1 MFEKFE
7 NFYTPPPLP
16 KVFFT
21 SVSNFNSTSLQNNS
35 FVYLN
40 RDLMCWIKQ
49 LIALLDINENSN
61 FSIIEKDFLF
71 NKTNWNTVFV

>member
-1 MFEKFE
+1 MKIFI
-7 NFYTPPPLP
+7 PPPP
-16 KVFFT
+16 NFFFFT
-21 SVSNFNSTSLQNNS
+21 SVSNFNSTSLQNNN

-49 LIALLDINENSN
+49 LIALLDINKNSN

-71 NKTNWNTVFV
+71 NKTNWNTVFA

>member
-1 MFEKFE
+1 MKIFI
-7 NFYTPPPLP
+7 PPPP
-16 KVFFT
+16 NFFFFT
-21 SVSNFNSTSLQNNS
+21 SVSNFNSTSLQNNN

-71 NKTNWNTVFV
+71 NKTNWNTVFA

>member
-1 MFEKFE
+1 MKIFI
-7 NFYTPPPLP
+7 PPPP
-16 KVFFT
+16 NFFFT
-21 SVSNFNSTSLQNNS
+21 SVSNFNSTSLQNNN

-71 NKTNWNTVFV
+71 NKTNWNTVFA

>member
-1 MFEKFE
+1 MKIFI
-7 NFYTPPPLP
+7 PPPLIF
-16 KVFFT
+16 FFT
-21 SVSNFNSTSLQNNS
+21 SVSNFNSTSLQNNN